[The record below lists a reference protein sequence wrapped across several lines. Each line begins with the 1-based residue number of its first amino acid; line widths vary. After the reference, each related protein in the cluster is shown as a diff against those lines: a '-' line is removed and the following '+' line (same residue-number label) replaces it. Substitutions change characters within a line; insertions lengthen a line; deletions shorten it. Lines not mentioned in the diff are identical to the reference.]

1 MSNIALRVRG
11 YRLRLAGFLGLVL
24 AFTVAVSTTAAL
36 SPSPSLVVPQGSV
49 TPTDTPTA
57 PCQSGIVQ
65 VNIQGLAFSPS
76 NVTVCAGSQVKWTN
90 LDQFAHTSTS
100 DTDLWTSGTLNSG
113 DSFIFQF
120 DTPGVY
126 LYHCGFHPSMHGTI
140 TVVDAAALTPS
151 PTPTETSTATTVP
164 PTDTPTATP
173 TTTATQTTAPT
184 TTATATTLPPTATPT
199 ASATQT
205 AVPTTTATTTM
216 TPTVSPTPPTCQ
228 SGVVEVS
235 IHDFAFTPANVTVC
249 AGSQV
254 KWTNADPFPHTST
267 SDTGVWDSGTL
278 NNGESFTFRFDAPG
292 VYPYHCAIYI
302 PMQGT
307 ITVVAGPPAHSIYL
321 PHIAK
326 EH

>member
-90 LDQFAHTSTS
+90 
-100 DTDLWTSGTLNSG
+100 
-113 DSFIFQF
+113 
-120 DTPGVY
+120 
-126 LYHCGFHPSMHGTI
+126 
-140 TVVDAAALTPS
+140 
-151 PTPTETSTATTVP
+151 
-164 PTDTPTATP
+164 
-173 TTTATQTTAPT
+173 
-184 TTATATTLPPTATPT
+184 
-199 ASATQT
+199 
-205 AVPTTTATTTM
+205 
-216 TPTVSPTPPTCQ
+216 
-228 SGVVEVS
+228 
-235 IHDFAFTPANVTVC
+235 
-249 AGSQV
+249 
-254 KWTNADPFPHTST
+254 ADPFPHTST